1 MSPVFEDIL
10 KRNLYQ
16 CKYKPAVNSSGRTSW
31 SWQFHLTNWWWPS
44 SHSQGHIC
52 YTRSTKEPG
61 SQLHGYDA
69 YPFFEP
75 PVILQSHRFYHQLRG
90 GQTRSWHFTLHVW
103 VQFYRFSLYTY
114 RMIYTLYY
122 MHVLIYIY
130 IYTYCIHFSRC
141 TQMPGNENHDIIY
154 THILHCRATH
164 IYLHEYPYQLCIDS
178 PFVSTVVAGLG
189 CFALRGIYPGCLC
202 WCILCQSLPQ
212 GRAPV
217 RSGWF
222 HCPSRCWIYSR
233 SLTTIDF
240 LLHGF
245 FPRISWTTAEICN
258 PSGQSRLLG
267 ARMCTLMQFSWNPRK
282 VQAARDMKVW
292 TLIKK
297 PSSGAEVRVKGC
309 HSPFQPRRIYWPAYH
324 DGVLYNGGLWENLLM
339 LLFTNLELQ

>member
-122 MHVLIYIY
+122 MHVLIYMYIY
-130 IYTYCIHFSRC
+130 ILYTFYIFLDAHK
-141 TQMPGNENHDIIY
+141 
-154 THILHCRATH
+154 
-164 IYLHEYPYQLCIDS
+164 
-178 PFVSTVVAGLG
+178 
-189 CFALRGIYPGCLC
+189 
-202 WCILCQSLPQ
+202 CQ
-212 GRAPV
+212 A
-217 RSGWF
+217 
-222 HCPSRCWIYSR
+222 
-233 SLTTIDF
+233 
-240 LLHGF
+240 
-245 FPRISWTTAEICN
+245 
-258 PSGQSRLLG
+258 
-267 ARMCTLMQFSWNPRK
+267 
-282 VQAARDMKVW
+282 MK
-292 TLIKK
+292 I
-297 PSSGAEVRVKGC
+297 
-309 HSPFQPRRIYWPAYH
+309 
-324 DGVLYNGGLWENLLM
+324 M
-339 LLFTNLELQ
+339 